1 MSPLWYAAAFLLGL
15 LAGGF
20 VNFCTRRLPYER
32 SLLWPGPLR
41 DHTLVLLVCAC
52 PIWVGALALPF
63 QLRSATR
70 AWIVMTAITALC
82 FAAIH
87 GLKFIGWV
95 RIA

>member
-1 MSPLWYAAAFLLGL
+1 MWGKSVAAGLLGL
-15 LAGGF
+15 PMTVGVMGLL
-20 VNFCTRRLPYER
+20 T
-32 SLLWPGPLR
+32 LLWPGPLR
-41 DHTLVLLVCAC
+41 ANALALLICAF
-52 PIWVGALALPF
+52 PVWVAALALPF
-63 QLRSATR
+63 QLRSAAR

>member
-1 MSPLWYAAAFLLGL
+1 MWARSLAAGLLGL
-15 LAGGF
+15 PLTVGVVG
-20 VNFCTRRLPYER
+20 LL

-52 PIWVGALALPF
+52 PVWVGALALPF

>member
-1 MSPLWYAAAFLLGL
+1 MWARSLAAGLLGL
-15 LAGGF
+15 PLTVGVVGLAA
-20 VNFCTRRLPYER
+20 
-32 SLLWPGPLR
+32 LLWPGPLR

>member
-1 MSPLWYAAAFLLGL
+1 MWARSLAAGLLGL
-15 LAGGF
+15 PLTVGVVGLAA
-20 VNFCTRRLPYER
+20 
-32 SLLWPGPLR
+32 LLWPGPLR

-52 PIWVGALALPF
+52 PVWVGALALPF